1 MKGDKLYCIQC
12 EKYSVDTWK
21 LYESRNGGK
30 PKYTG
35 KGVKKLRC
43 IRNCPHCG
51 CNIIVNVNQIM
62 IDNILMIAK
71 KENNYKGSKLYQKF
85 KKDWPLLQ
93 QKALNSLR
101 HSLLLE
107 ENKNGN

>member
-1 MKGDKLYCIQC
+1 MKGDKLYCIRC

-43 IRNCPHCG
+43 IGNCPYCS
-51 CNIIVNVNQIM
+51 CNIMVNVNQLI
-62 IDNILMIAK
+62 IDELFRIKNNK
-71 KENNYKGSKLYQKF
+71 VRNNYKGSKLYHRF
-85 KKDWPLLQ
+85 IKDWPELLQ
-93 QKALNSLR
+93 EQKALNSQ
-101 HSLLLE
+101 
-107 ENKNGN
+107 KDYI